1 MTEQNSKLR
10 FNNVTLIQPELA
22 ARYFKACEELAL
34 PSWPRGMESTLS
46 RIRVSEENI
55 WADHDFVYDGEPP
68 HPKEIPQFNA
78 PSTLGCLMH
87 QVRTAWNDP
96 SLYAGY
102 KSHRDPPPSYAIIVP
117 PSKPF
122 KPFWFVGYSAGPFV
136 GLGES
141 EAEALVNALEN
152 AAKLKDVSNNC

>member
-22 ARYFKACEELAL
+22 ARYFRACEQLAL
-34 PSWPRGMESTLS
+34 PSWLRGMESTLS

-87 QVRTAWNDP
+87 QVRTVYDDP
-96 SLYAGY
+96 SISTTYGILFPRELGFTVAVQGIHLPHWY
-102 KSHRDPPPSYAIIVP
+102 
-117 PSKPF
+117 
-122 KPFWFVGYSAGPFV
+122 VGKYLGPH
-136 GLGES
+136 LGSGKS

-152 AAKLKDVSNNC
+152 AAKLKDASNNC